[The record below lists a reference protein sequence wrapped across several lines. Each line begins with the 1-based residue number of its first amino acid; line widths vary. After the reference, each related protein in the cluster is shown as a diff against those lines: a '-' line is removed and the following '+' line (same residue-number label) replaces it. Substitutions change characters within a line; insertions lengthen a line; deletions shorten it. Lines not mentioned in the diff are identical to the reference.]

1 MKAITLRQ
9 LRDTA
14 TAAVLFMAAVALI
27 AIIHAIAK
35 S

>member
-9 LRDTA
+9 LRDTV
-14 TAAVLFMAAVALI
+14 TAAALFLAAVALI
-27 AIIHAIAK
+27 AIIHAIAE